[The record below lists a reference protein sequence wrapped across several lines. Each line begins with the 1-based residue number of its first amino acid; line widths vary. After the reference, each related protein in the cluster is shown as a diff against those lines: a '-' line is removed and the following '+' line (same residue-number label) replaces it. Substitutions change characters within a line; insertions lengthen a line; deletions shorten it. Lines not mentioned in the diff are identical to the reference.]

1 MRVYGCM
8 QGINSDSVCCS
19 RESSHP
25 TSTTPACSSH
35 NVFGRL
41 QGSRDS
47 AFSEPYLIEIRLP
60 HPSSV
65 SVFALIFDLVLGHT
79 IISSTN
85 DTTTMR
91 TADMDPEAKC
101 PVDDKTRQKWLE
113 AAKAKTEH
121 QKQQQQQQTPQPPA
135 PTTPPRMRLRLPPTA
150 RYSLDSGLWVLPPQP
165 ASQQPSNTSGL
176 DVQREISTIPR
187 SLQTKGKPLN
197 AAERA
202 AIPSNA
208 ERDTGHDEASG
219 NWIYPSQEMFFNA
232 MKRKGHDAQGQDMA
246 SVVPIHNAVNERA
259 WSEIKKWEE
268 GQGSEA
274 CGGPK
279 LVSFAGDSKAITPK
293 ARWNNFIGYALPFD
307 RHDWVVDRCGT
318 HVDYVIDFYSGKGE
332 GLIKGLNFY
341 LDVRPKLNSWEGVRM
356 RASKLFSS

>member
-1 MRVYGCM
+1 
-8 QGINSDSVCCS
+8 
-19 RESSHP
+19 
-25 TSTTPACSSH
+25 
-35 NVFGRL
+35 
-41 QGSRDS
+41 
-47 AFSEPYLIEIRLP
+47 
-60 HPSSV
+60 
-65 SVFALIFDLVLGHT
+65 
-79 IISSTN
+79 
-85 DTTTMR
+85 MR

-113 AAKAKTEH
+113 AAKAKTQH
-121 QKQQQQQQTPQPPA
+121 QQAQQQAQKPQPPT
-135 PTTPPRMRLRLPPTA
+135 PSSSSPPRMRLRLPPTA
-150 RYSLDSGLWVLPPQP
+150 RFSLDSGLWVLPPSQNQP
-165 ASQQPSNTSGL
+165 QPNPSGL
-176 DVQREISTIPR
+176 DSQREISTIPR
-187 SLQTKGKPLN
+187 SLSTAGKSLN

-202 AIPSNA
+202 ALPSNA
-208 ERDTGHDEASG
+208 ERDTGHDAASG
-219 NWIYPSQEMFFNA
+219 NWIYPSQEMFFAA
-232 MKRKGHDAQGQDMA
+232 MKRKGHNAEAQDMS

-307 RHDWVVDRCGT
+307 RHDWVVDRCGK

-356 RASKLFSS
+356 RASRIFGM

>member
-1 MRVYGCM
+1 
-8 QGINSDSVCCS
+8 
-19 RESSHP
+19 
-25 TSTTPACSSH
+25 
-35 NVFGRL
+35 
-41 QGSRDS
+41 
-47 AFSEPYLIEIRLP
+47 
-60 HPSSV
+60 
-65 SVFALIFDLVLGHT
+65 
-79 IISSTN
+79 
-85 DTTTMR
+85 MR

-113 AAKAKTEH
+113 AAKAKT
-121 QKQQQQQQTPQPPA
+121 QQQQPTTQPPV
-135 PTTPPRMRLRLPPTA
+135 PSTTPPRMRLRLPPQA
-150 RYSLDSGLWVLPPQP
+150 RFSLDSGLWELPDAPTTHHT
-165 ASQQPSNTSGL
+165 PSTSGL
-176 DVQREISTIPR
+176 DSQREISSIPR
-187 SLQTKGKPLN
+187 SLTTAKKPLN

-202 AIPSNA
+202 ALPSNA
-208 ERDTGHDEASG
+208 EADTGHDEASG

-232 MKRKGHDAQGQDMA
+232 MKRKGHEAQAQDMS

-279 LVSFAGDSKAITPK
+279 LVSFAGDSKALTPK

-307 RHDWVVDRCGT
+307 RHDWVVDRCGR

-332 GLIKGLNFY
+332 GLMGKGLNFY

-356 RASKLFSS
+356 RASRLFS

>member
-1 MRVYGCM
+1 
-8 QGINSDSVCCS
+8 
-19 RESSHP
+19 
-25 TSTTPACSSH
+25 
-35 NVFGRL
+35 
-41 QGSRDS
+41 
-47 AFSEPYLIEIRLP
+47 
-60 HPSSV
+60 
-65 SVFALIFDLVLGHT
+65 
-79 IISSTN
+79 
-85 DTTTMR
+85 MR

-113 AAKAKTEH
+113 AAKAK
-121 QKQQQQQQTPQPPA
+121 KQQEQAQTPQPTPS
-135 PTTPPRMRLRLPPTA
+135 PSPSPSPPRMRLRLPPNA
-150 RYSLDSGLWVLPPQP
+150 RFSLDSGLWVLPPSESSPSQP
-165 ASQQPSNTSGL
+165 HPSASGL
-176 DVQREISTIPR
+176 DSHREISTIPR
-187 SLQTKGKPLN
+187 SLSTAGKPLN

-202 AIPSNA
+202 ALPSNA

-232 MKRKGHDAQGQDMA
+232 MKRKGHEAQAQDMS

-279 LVSFAGDSKAITPK
+279 LVSFAGDSKALTPK

-307 RHDWVVDRCGT
+307 RHDWVVDRCGK

-332 GLIKGLNFY
+332 GLMGKGLNFY

-356 RASKLFSS
+356 RASRILGF

>member
-1 MRVYGCM
+1 MPL
-8 QGINSDSVCCS
+8 
-19 RESSHP
+19 H
-25 TSTTPACSSH
+25 
-35 NVFGRL
+35 
-41 QGSRDS
+41 
-47 AFSEPYLIEIRLP
+47 EPYLNIRAAIRDSLMHLH
-60 HPSSV
+60 HPFPPSLYLRPV
-65 SVFALIFDLVLGHT
+65 HYTVQQHFNNAT
-79 IISSTN
+79 K
-85 DTTTMR
+85 MR

-113 AAKAKTEH
+113 AAKAKTQH
-121 QKQQQQQQTPQPPA
+121 QQAQQQQAQTPQPPV
-135 PTTPPRMRLRLPPTA
+135 PSSSSPPRMRLRLPPSA
-150 RYSLDSGLWVLPPQP
+150 RFSLDSGLWELPPSPNQP
-165 ASQQPSNTSGL
+165 QPNPSGL
-176 DVQREISTIPR
+176 DSQREISTIPR
-187 SLQTKGKPLN
+187 SLSTATGKPLN

-202 AIPSNA
+202 ALPSNA

-219 NWIYPSQEMFFNA
+219 NWIYPSQEMFFAA
-232 MKRKGHDAQGQDMA
+232 MKRKGHEAQAQDMS

-268 GQGSEA
+268 GQGSEK

-279 LVSFAGDSKAITPK
+279 LVSFAGDSKALTPK

-307 RHDWVVDRCGT
+307 RHDWVVDRCGK

-356 RASKLFSS
+356 RASRIFGN